1 MSHNERTFCV
11 LRSALCALLCCLLV
25 TLAACAGPR
34 AGVPAAQPTV
44 VGVVQAA
51 TPAPQRT
58 AAPVDERQ
66 WRVLYRRAGWDGGA
80 AVDLRAVGD
89 IMLGRLV
96 ADIAARRGYGYP
108 FEQARPLLNGDPSP
122 GSGQALAIGN
132 LESPLTERRAPLR
145 AGPYRLPAPTA
156 FAAPLAGAG
165 FRALS
170 LANNHALDAGPAGL
184 QDAAGA
190 LAAAGVAPL
199 GAGPDAE
206 TARKPLIVDSNG
218 LRVALL
224 AFNAVAD
231 PEDQPGEGRGWGRAW
246 LDDAALAAV
255 GQARTDAGVVVVLV
269 HWGREYAAQ
278 PSDLQ
283 RAWARRL
290 VAAGADLVVGAHPH
304 VLQPIETI
312 AEGGRSGVVAYS
324 LGNFVFDQE
333 FSPATGTG
341 AALRFMLDR
350 QGVALAAAAP
360 FEIVAGQPRPL
371 ALDGDA
377 GQAVIESLACHRDYR
392 DREHDPKPLCDLCA
406 LCGSKANE
414 IAAWRWDGQT
424 ATAVDV
430 PAGTVLGARPERL
443 PADLRGDGR
452 PLWAALDASGMV
464 ELRDGAA

>member
-1 MSHNERTFCV
+1 M
-11 LRSALCALLCCLLV
+11 
-25 TLAACAGPR
+25 
-34 AGVPAAQPTV
+34 
-44 VGVVQAA
+44 
-51 TPAPQRT
+51 
-58 AAPVDERQ
+58 
-66 WRVLYRRAGWDGGA
+66 
-80 AVDLRAVGD
+80 
-89 IMLGRLV
+89 
-96 ADIAARRGYGYP
+96 
-108 FEQARPLLNGDPSP
+108 
-122 GSGQALAIGN
+122 
-132 LESPLTERRAPLR
+132 
-145 AGPYRLPAPTA
+145 
-156 FAAPLAGAG
+156 
-165 FRALS
+165 
-170 LANNHALDAGPAGL
+170 
-184 QDAAGA
+184 
-190 LAAAGVAPL
+190 
-199 GAGPDAE
+199 
-206 TARKPLIVDSNG
+206 
-218 LRVALL
+218 
-224 AFNAVAD
+224 
-231 PEDQPGEGRGWGRAW
+231 
-246 LDDAALAAV
+246 
-255 GQARTDAGVVVVLV
+255 VVLV

-452 PLWAALDASGMV
+452 QLWAALDASGMV
-464 ELRDGAA
+464 ELRDGAAADAPVVWRNEEAGWRVSRIAAGDPNDDGRIELLLLLWKPGASGVPRAHPFLVGWRGGSYRVIWGGSAPSVPIQDIAIGDLDGDGRDELVVLEGGRQRGDAAEHVAIWRWHGWSFQREWRSPAGRWAGLALQDIDGDGRVEVVAGVAGNGL